1 MTYVNITGKDIG
13 DCLTGFAINYPIKIT
28 NSGNSDVLYK
38 FSITNDSDEVF
49 SSSISSVII
58 NNGDTE
64 TLDILYCPLITTPAS
79 DNICNFIIESESV
92 EDGSVDPSGNITIE
106 VTGSRIINNTGGHVR
121 NLVALKNYDIKNGIN
136 YDFIWS
142 PPTGTGNLKNYFF
155 TGYQLDIATNTN
167 FSTIVF
173 STGFNIAQNTTDK
186 PRYSNFYGYS
196 EDEKIIKKIGKKD
209 FTSLNFDIS
218 YYARL
223 YTYSC
228 GNTGIN
234 IFATGVESLNDQLS
248 NEVIIGNSGV
258 TRPDLKFSKKM
269 LNVQIA
275 KQNSKDFDLFN
286 EIFKANAE
294 SYDLTFYSGIN
305 IYFAEGSSFYSS
317 DENNYAI
324 NLKGSFQNFSGNG
337 TDGTPINL
345 YIPQKVFIYGNEG
358 KGGDIKNLLPKVITQ
373 GGAITNYDYSNIF
386 EQSNYSITNGL
397 SDSRSGGNV
406 FNFNLDTQ
414 IYNETVKRKDLV
426 YNIFIQKTT
435 NLAAGGG
442 GNKAGF
448 AIVGGY
454 ANNIATGSD
463 GIPRSIVLPIRGSK
477 NYENTYFFIKNK
489 NSTSLDNLGKLYSP
503 DPQLGEDAIDNIVFY
518 DYNKRQYITNAK
530 ITNYA
535 SNSATVTIG
544 NNGLQ
549 NLETQFVKI
558 NNNSAASSGYLIN
571 KFAGSKVKLNFYN
584 NNISSD
590 YVFRFDNSYLTST
603 PTWLGKDI
611 NNNTIITLSGTGSR
625 IDFRS
630 LGLNALKLTN
640 TQSLKGVFSSSV
652 DVTNFDL
659 FIVGCVEGVTA
670 NTFPKSI
677 FKFFNWYSNS
687 SYSQVT
693 NLQLENFPTS
703 NFKAFPKEENVFS
716 LFFPLLYNQNIEGS
730 FTTTFYESL
739 NISRLGNLQISKQFN
754 SSIDGYYPFIINIQR
769 TNKVYIIYIN
779 GVAVCNYTLPNNNF
793 LLNNLN
799 ATTFDLLN
807 GVASGASVT
816 NNLYFD
822 MVFYNRNLFDGERL
836 QLYNYYVN
844 TYLKLFTGYTDSF
857 LKLDQTLSDQRV
869 RLPNVF
875 NIAGKIKTQS

>member
-28 NSGNSDVLYK
+28 NNGNSDVLYQ
-38 FSITNDSDEVF
+38 FSITNDSDKVF
-49 SSSISSVII
+49 SPSISSVIV
-58 NNGDTE
+58 NNGSAE

-79 DNICNFIIESESV
+79 DNICNFIISSESV
-92 EDGSVDPSGNITIE
+92 EDGSVDPSGDITIKI
-106 VTGSRIINNTGGHVR
+106 TGSRIINNTGGHVR
-121 NLVALKNYDIKNGIN
+121 NLVALKNYDIIN
-136 YDFIWS
+136 DINFDFIWS
-142 PPTGTGNLKNYFF
+142 PPTGTGNLKNHFF

-173 STGFNIAQNTTDK
+173 STGFNIAQNTNDK
-186 PRYSNFYGYS
+186 PRYSDFYGYS
-196 EDEKIIKKIGKKD
+196 EDEKIIKKVGKKD
-209 FTSLNFDIS
+209 FTSLDFDVS

-223 YTYSC
+223 YTCSC

-234 IFATGVESLNDQLS
+234 IYASGIDTLNDQLS
-248 NEVIIGNSGV
+248 DEVVNGYSGS
-258 TRPDLKFSKKM
+258 TRPNLKFTKKM
-269 LNVQIA
+269 LDVRILQQKTENL
-275 KQNSKDFDLFN
+275 DLFDQ
-286 EIFKANAE
+286 IVKANNG
-294 SYDLTFYSGIN
+294 SYNFTFYSGIN
-305 IYFAEGSSFYSS
+305 VYFSEGSTFYSS

-324 NLKGSFQNFSGNG
+324 NLKGSFQNFSGNN

-345 YIPQKVFIYGNEG
+345 YIPQKIFIYGSEG
-358 KGGDIKNLLPKVITQ
+358 KGGDIKNLLPKVITP
-373 GGAITNYDYSNIF
+373 GGATTNYDYSNIF
-386 EQSNYSITNGL
+386 DQSNYSTTNGL
-397 SDSRSGGNV
+397 SDSKSGGNV
-406 FNFNLDTQ
+406 FNLNLDTQ
-414 IYNETVKRKDLV
+414 IKNEIIKRKDLV
-426 YNIFIQKTT
+426 YNFYIEKSVFLT
-435 NLAAGGG
+435 AGGG

-448 AIVGGY
+448 AIVGGNT
-454 ANNIATGSD
+454 NNIATGSD

-518 DYNKRQYITNAK
+518 DYNKRQYITNTR
-530 ITNYA
+530 INSY
-535 SNSATVTIG
+535 SQNSASVTIG

-549 NLETQFVKI
+549 NLETEFVKI

-571 KFAGSKVKLNFYN
+571 KFENSKVKLNFYN
-584 NNISSD
+584 NNISPD

-640 TQSLKGVFSSSV
+640 NQSLKGVFSSSV

-659 FIVGCVEGVTA
+659 FIVGCIDGVTA
-670 NTFPKSI
+670 NSFPQSI
-677 FKFFNWYSNS
+677 FKFFNWYSNA
-687 SYSQVT
+687 SYSQIT
-693 NLQLENFPTS
+693 NFILEKFPTS

-716 LFFPLLYNQNIEGS
+716 LFFPLLYNQNIQGS

-739 NISRLGNLQISKQFN
+739 NISRLGNLQISKQLN
-754 SSIDGYYPFIINIQR
+754 SSIDSYYPFILNIQR

-836 QLYNYYVN
+836 QLYNYYAN

-857 LKLDQTLSDQRV
+857 LKLDQTLSGQRV
-869 RLPNVF
+869 RLPNIF